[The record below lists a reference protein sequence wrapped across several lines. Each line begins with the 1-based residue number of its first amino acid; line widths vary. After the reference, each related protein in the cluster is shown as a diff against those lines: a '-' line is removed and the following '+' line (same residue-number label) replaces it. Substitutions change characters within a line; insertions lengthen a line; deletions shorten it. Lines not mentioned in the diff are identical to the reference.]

1 MVGEARSRER
11 LADLAGAGLVVLAVA
26 LVSYWRVANA
36 ETFMR
41 LAIRRMTAV
50 EGLLGSLRDRRWLL
64 ALVPLGLFWVSLH
77 GSFPVGWLLVGA
89 ALAEALV
96 GPRRDRRRARD
107 LALVLLVH
115 PLFPFVSPDGLHAYD
130 LLLD

>member
-26 LVSYWRVANA
+26 LVIYWLLPAYG
-36 ETFMR
+36 
-41 LAIRRMTAV
+41 LALQA
-50 EGLLGSLRDRRWLL
+50 SLRDRRWLL

-115 PLFPFVSPDGLHAYD
+115 PLFPFVSPDG
-130 LLLD
+130 